1 LNFVADGSPIV
12 RVKLALVIAACI
24 AGAVTDAIA
33 AECFTYQH
41 ECVYRPGE
49 PDRRSLRDQLRKP
62 IWAPDPP
69 PPPPPV
75 GIRPKLSQPYY
86 GLPTWGGI
94 TGPSVGR

>member
-1 LNFVADGSPIV
+1 V
-12 RVKLALVIAACI
+12 RVKSALLVAAFL
-24 AGAVTDAIA
+24 AGAATDAIA

-69 PPPPPV
+69 PPPAQ
-75 GIRPKLSQPYY
+75 IRPKLSQPYY
-86 GLPTWGGI
+86 GVPSWGGI